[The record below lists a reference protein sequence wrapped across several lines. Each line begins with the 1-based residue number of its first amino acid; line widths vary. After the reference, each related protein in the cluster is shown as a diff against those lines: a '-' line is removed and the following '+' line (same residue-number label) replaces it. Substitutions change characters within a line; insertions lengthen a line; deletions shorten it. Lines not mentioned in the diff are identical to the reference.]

1 MKRIFNYIT
10 VIALASTLQLSNARA
25 YEMSGEIIKELMDSV
40 DKEMTILE
48 EKTMDFDREK
58 TILLDDL
65 EAKALEFKNEREII
79 RKENIKVDVLI
90 INAKLNQKDVEEVEA
105 YLGTISKIVPKLDQ
119 LKREL
124 NSGGHHEL
132 KEDFKVYR
140 KKMGNFMTKAAHIL
154 SALKETAS
162 KSSQRDIEV
171 LENNLVGILTSWD
184 SPLSNIETSVDQVDK
199 TIKDLEDA
207 YAQLIVVKNLLDQ
220 EKTKLKVNN
229 YTAIANL
236 ALIRL
241 GKGRLSGEAFLQTP
255 VNIRK
260 GVSKRSEIT
269 NNVLGEQTAFS
280 LKTSNPGTYLDAED
294 LDGLTRIRS
303 GNYGWE

>member
-90 INAKLNQKDVEEVEA
+90 TNAKLNQKDVEEVEA

-154 SALKETAS
+154 SALKETAP

-199 TIKDLEDA
+199 TVKDLEDA

-220 EKTKLKVNN
+220 EKTKLKVTN

-303 GNYGWE
+303 GNYGWK

>member
-1 MKRIFNYIT
+1 MKQLISYIT
-10 VIALASTLQLSNARA
+10 ALALAFTLQLSKTQA

-48 EKTMDFDREK
+48 EKTLGFDREK
-58 TILLDDL
+58 ADLLDEL
-65 EAKALEFKNEREII
+65 ETKALEFKNDKDII
-79 RKENIKVDVLI
+79 RKENKKVDILI
-90 INAKLNQKDVEEVEA
+90 INARLNQKDIEEVGA
-105 YLGTISKIVPKLDQ
+105 YLGTISKIVPKLEQ

-124 NSGGHHEL
+124 KSGGHLEL

-140 KKMGNFMTKAAHIL
+140 QKMGNFMTNAANIL
-154 SALKETAS
+154 STLKETAP
-162 KSSQRDIEV
+162 KSSQRDIEI

-184 SPLSNIETSVDQVDK
+184 SPMSNVETSVGQVDK
-199 TIKDLEDA
+199 TVKDLEDA
-207 YAQLIVVKNLLDQ
+207 YAQLVVVKNLLDQ

-241 GKGRLSGEAFLQTP
+241 GRGKLSGEAFLQTP

-260 GVSKRSEIT
+260 GVSKRSKIT
-269 NNVLGEQTAFS
+269 NNVLSEQTAFS
-280 LKTSNPGTYLDAED
+280 VNIREPGKYRDSED
-294 LDGLTRIRS
+294 LDGLTRIRT
-303 GNYGWE
+303 GNYGW